1 MKTLMVFFNS
11 ALVLLLCIH
20 ADAMFS
26 KKQRYYEE
34 KVKDPE
40 RRFRS
45 NVAELFLDNQVSADR
60 IMSVFEDA
68 KLAGTKHIS
77 DLCSKT
83 KSKTKKKFRKNAQR
97 DLLRRLLKKI
107 SGLLYMLLPSGSST
121 QKHKPSNGQIA
132 LFYCHMR

>member
-1 MKTLMVFFNS
+1 MHSCRCNVFQEAEN
-11 ALVLLLCIH
+11 
-20 ADAMFS
+20 
-26 KKQRYYEE
+26 EE

-45 NVAELFLDNQVSADR
+45 NVDELFLDNQVSADR

-97 DLLRRLLKKI
+97 DLLRRLLKKSVASCI
-107 SGLLYMLLPSGSST
+107 CCFHQDLRPKNTNHQMDRLPFF
-121 QKHKPSNGQIA
+121 IA
-132 LFYCHMR
+132 T